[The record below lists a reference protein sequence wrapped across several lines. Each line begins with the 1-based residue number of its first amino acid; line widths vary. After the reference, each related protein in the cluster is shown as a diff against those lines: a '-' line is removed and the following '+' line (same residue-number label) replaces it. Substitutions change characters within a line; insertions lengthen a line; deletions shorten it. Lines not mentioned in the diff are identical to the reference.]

1 MSVRLNLPP
10 SYRLAMQHT
19 NTPAWEAASTAAS
32 TRPRRIERER
42 ENKKRSKV
50 IHMPAI
56 VFLWCNNVRENEAK
70 ESVAFNDKV
79 VEIT

>member
-1 MSVRLNLPP
+1 MSVCVSLPP
-10 SYRLAMQHT
+10 NYKLAMQHT

-32 TRPRRIERER
+32 TRPRRIEREKT
-42 ENKKRSKV
+42 KKRSKV

-70 ESVAFNDKV
+70 DRCG
-79 VEIT
+79 I

>member
-1 MSVRLNLPP
+1 MSVRVSLPP

-32 TRPRRIERER
+32 TRPRRTER

-56 VFLWCNNVRENEAK
+56 VFLWCNNVRENKAK
-70 ESVAFNDKV
+70 DRCG
-79 VEIT
+79 I

>member
-32 TRPRRIERER
+32 TRPRRIEREER
-42 ENKKRSKV
+42 KQKKKQSNS
-50 IHMPAI
+50 HASYS
-56 VFLWCNNVRENEAK
+56 FL
-70 ESVAFNDKV
+70 V
-79 VEIT
+79 VQQRKRK

>member
-1 MSVRLNLPP
+1 
-10 SYRLAMQHT
+10 
-19 NTPAWEAASTAAS
+19 
-32 TRPRRIERER
+32 
-42 ENKKRSKV
+42 
-50 IHMPAI
+50 MPAI

>member
-1 MSVRLNLPP
+1 MSVRVSLPP

-42 ENKKRSKV
+42 KNKKRSKV

-56 VFLWCNNVRENEAK
+56 VLLWCNNVRENEAK
-70 ESVAFNDKV
+70 GRCG
-79 VEIT
+79 I

>member
-42 ENKKRSKV
+42 EKTKK
-50 IHMPAI
+50 
-56 VFLWCNNVRENEAK
+56 EAK
-70 ESVAFNDKV
+70 
-79 VEIT
+79 

>member
-1 MSVRLNLPP
+1 
-10 SYRLAMQHT
+10 MQHT

-32 TRPRRIERER
+32 TRPRRIEREKT
-42 ENKKRSKV
+42 KKRSKV

-70 ESVAFNDKV
+70 DRCG
-79 VEIT
+79 I